1 MKNLKEETLEIMK
14 NHGKTIEDVTWI
26 GCEDFAIPIQE
37 FWELADTT
45 YDSGFGAAKVAQD
58 LIVVGEDWWL
68 ERHEYDGCSEW
79 WEYKVVLSKPEVTR
93 EVSTVIPGLWRN
105 LETCV
110 VKYATE

>member
-1 MKNLKEETLEIMK
+1 MKNLKEETLKIMN
-14 NHGKTIEDVTWI
+14 NHGKTVEDVTWI

-45 YDSGFGAAKVAQD
+45 YDSGYGAAEVAQD

-68 ERHEYDGCSEW
+68 ERYGYDGLEW

-93 EVSTVIPGLWRN
+93 EVSTVIPDLWRN

-110 VKYATE
+110 VKDATE